1 MGALKPFLHGFI
13 NITLLATFF
22 QFIGLFIITAL
33 FAVTHLMHHSL
44 GYVLYILV
52 GISYYVFVEEM
63 LKLFFSLKARC
74 DVPVMQI
81 GKSHTITSTATALGY
96 SMATGLIWTGIAAF
110 AMKKDDASDDEKYS
124 LFGWLF
130 VITFLIAIIGMPMH
144 LITGYVMGCSIT
156 KIDLDH
162 NNDADNE
169 NAVPQL
175 GFAAYVNVIRHAV
188 FIRASYL
195 FFLVIGF
202 LVIQFSVLGV
212 FISLIGIVIDYVL
225 IIKHCKFIESTLPFD
240 YLQRAGQLSIFGY
253 NVLSDGSGNDEHFY
267 NDVSMNYEEDNTMT
281 APVVQITTA
290 SLAKYEKD
298 SGMDLEAPMILKAD
312 KEQNIVVEKRDENDT
327 KVHVNDAIFS
337 RSESASEDDSNNS
350 NIR

>member
-1 MGALKPFLHGFI
+1 MG
-13 NITLLATFF
+13 
-22 QFIGLFIITAL
+22 
-33 FAVTHLMHHSL
+33 
-44 GYVLYILV
+44 
-52 GISYYVFVEEM
+52 
-63 LKLFFSLKARC
+63 
-74 DVPVMQI
+74 
-81 GKSHTITSTATALGY
+81 
-96 SMATGLIWTGIAAF
+96 
-110 AMKKDDASDDEKYS
+110 
-124 LFGWLF
+124 
-130 VITFLIAIIGMPMH
+130 
-144 LITGYVMGCSIT
+144 
-156 KIDLDH
+156 
-162 NNDADNE
+162 
-169 NAVPQL
+169 
-175 GFAAYVNVIRHAV
+175 
-188 FIRASYL
+188 

-267 NDVSMNYEEDNTMT
+267 NDVSINYEEDNTMT

-312 KEQNIVVEKRDENDT
+312 KEQIIVVEKREENDT
-327 KVHVNDAIFS
+327 KVHVSDAIFS